1 MTPDQP
7 QEIQFKIE
15 VPEEETNGRYSNFL
29 SVWSSP
35 HDFTLDF
42 AVTGPG
48 LPPETGGPIVV
59 PTRVVAR
66 IKIPLAL
73 AESVLQALAR
83 QVSVFEAQAGQP
95 IPRLDDKTT
104 VYPPEDPQ

>member
-1 MTPDQP
+1 MATP

-15 VPEEETNGRYSNFL
+15 VPDEETNGRYANIL

-42 AVTGPG
+42 AVSAQPQPG
-48 LPPETGGPIVV
+48 DSPGDPLVV

-66 IKIPLAL
+66 IKIPLAM
-73 AESVLQALAR
+73 AQDVLQALAT
-83 QVSVFEAQAGQP
+83 QVTQFETQTGQP
-95 IPRLDDKTT
+95 IPRIDDKRPMF
-104 VYPPEDPQ
+104 PPEGPK